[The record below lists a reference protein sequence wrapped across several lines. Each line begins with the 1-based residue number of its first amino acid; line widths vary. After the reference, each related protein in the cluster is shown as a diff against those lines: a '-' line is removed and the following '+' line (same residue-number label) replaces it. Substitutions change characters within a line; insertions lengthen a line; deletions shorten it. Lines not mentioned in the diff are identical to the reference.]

1 MRGILQTVW
10 RLVKSFFSK
19 WANIAFEN
27 IALRHQLAVLQRSV
41 ERPKI
46 HRRDRILWSWL
57 LRLWPRW
64 QSVLLIVRPET
75 VIGWHKQG
83 FKLYW
88 RWKSRAK
95 QGRPCIERDI
105 RDLIRRMSR
114 ENPTWGAPRIQ
125 SELRLLGHDVADST
139 VARYMVR
146 QRKQPSQN
154 WRTFLSNHM
163 KQTAAIDFFTVPTV
177 TFRVLFC
184 FIVLSHDRRRI
195 VHFNVTQHPTEA
207 WAAQQVV
214 EAFPYDTVPR
224 YLLRDRDSIY
234 GEFFRRRVKNMG
246 IEGVP
251 AAPKSPWQNP
261 YVERL
266 IGSIRRECLD
276 HVIVLNEDHLQRILA
291 DYFAYH
297 HEARTHLSLERNSPI
312 PRRVCPPEQGRV
324 VAKAYLGGLHHCY
337 TRAA

>member
-1 MRGILQTVW
+1 
-10 RLVKSFFSK
+10 
-19 WANIAFEN
+19 
-27 IALRHQLAVLQRSV
+27 
-41 ERPKI
+41 
-46 HRRDRILWSWL
+46 
-57 LRLWPRW
+57 
-64 QSVLLIVRPET
+64 LLIVQPET
-75 VIGWHKQG
+75 VIGWHRQG
-83 FKLYW
+83 FRLYW
-88 RWKSRAK
+88 RWKSRTK
-95 QGRPCIERDI
+95 QGRPCVAREI

-114 ENPTWGAPRIQ
+114 ENPLWGAPRIQ

-146 QRKQPSQN
+146 QHKPPSQN

>member
-1 MRGILQTVW
+1 MRSILQAAW
-10 RLVKSFFSK
+10 RLVKSFFSE
-19 WANIAFEN
+19 WANLAFEN

-64 QSVLLIVRPET
+64 QSALLIIKPET
-75 VIGWHKQG
+75 VISWHRQG

-88 RWKSRAK
+88 RWKSRAT
-95 QGRPCIERDI
+95 QGRPCVDREI
-105 RDLIRRMSR
+105 RDLIRLMSR

-139 VARYMVR
+139 VAKYM
-146 QRKQPSQN
+146 
-154 WRTFLSNHM
+154 
-163 KQTAAIDFFTVPTV
+163 IDEV
-177 TFRVLFC
+177 T
-184 FIVLSHDRRRI
+184 IDP
-195 VHFNVTQHPTEA
+195 Q
-207 WAAQQVV
+207 
-214 EAFPYDTVPR
+214 
-224 YLLRDRDSIY
+224 
-234 GEFFRRRVKNMG
+234 
-246 IEGVP
+246 
-251 AAPKSPWQNP
+251 SPWQNP
-261 YVERL
+261 YVERI

-276 HVIVLNEDHLQRILA
+276 HVIVLNEDHLRRILA

-312 PRRVCPPEQGRV
+312 PRSICTVEQGKV
-324 VAKAYLGGLHHCY
+324 VSKAYLGGLHHCY